1 MKSIRLLLKGKG
13 WKDYTIEELEKK
25 AFYHKALF
33 YGYALAGIAVMVIG
47 SYTIYN
53 IFDSLMAI
61 NTEGSSKL
69 LLLLGMFGIIN
80 FFLLFWVW
88 LTSESSYYKME
99 QEFTE
104 LMVYLRSKEFEDQGM
119 IENES

>member
-1 MKSIRLLLKGKG
+1 MDLNKLLKGKG

-25 AFYHKALF
+25 AVYHKALF
-33 YGYALAGIAVMVIG
+33 YGYAVAGIIVMLVG
-47 SYTIYN
+47 SYTIYG

-104 LMVYLRSKEFEDQGM
+104 LMVYLRSKEFEDHGV